1 MGYRIE
7 PLSISSFLD
16 ENKMRLPRF
25 QRKATWDKKQ
35 NFELAISVFQDYP
48 VGVVIVNKE
57 KDVSWLLDGR
67 QRRNALKQ
75 MRENP
80 VELYEWAR
88 AYIGFAKN
96 ADEFTVKQSYWD
108 KVEKYLT
115 TEIKDSENTSSD
127 DVSYEGVEE
136 NSNEEDS
143 FDSQKQR
150 KGLTTLLNLILMVH
164 QNKPSGSKWELTF
177 DFTKYFTRIK
187 YAPMSNNEKV
197 DPVLLRRFILELIN
211 DAERVN
217 DGDITEDYLFDFYNN
232 TYAFKDSMENKFKAE
247 LNKRFKDIKNSIDI
261 INETEKIFSDA
272 RIGIIWLTNA
282 SPLDAQNI
290 FSRINKGGTQ
300 LKAEELLS
308 AKPYWNVEVK
318 VTDSNVEKLV
328 SEMYS
333 KLDVSKQETIVRW
346 DIAATLLQ
354 RISDQMLIFDDYSH
368 VKKEEI
374 PMDRVTL
381 GFKLIS
387 SFFEQGMSS
396 KYVIDLEKN
405 NLDWNIDIMN
415 MVNDINKD
423 CEILL
428 STPFFQTLQSWKKP
442 MTKLLGNAIA
452 LEFLTIIWLDW
463 KDKGK
468 PTVASGNL
476 KAVQRDAKILFDRLV
491 YEYSTKT
498 WRGSGDSKMANDIK
512 NWKSRIQ
519 PVDSQAWKNF
529 INGACSGVYNG
540 QNTTVNLLRP
550 VLYYYYVL
558 TDSTPYNQVNTSF
571 DVDHIIPQ
579 EAFKDNIMIDSK
591 LKDSLSNLALLPK
604 KDNIS
609 KKSKKLNEITDQWLI
624 NSITTFA
631 GIQKIDF
638 EKYSNVMNITDL
650 KTEREKMFENAFSL
664 NRDKALSN

>member
-7 PLSISSFLD
+7 PLSITSFLD
-16 ENKMRLPRF
+16 ENKMKLPRF
-25 QRKATWDKKQ
+25 QRKATWGKKQ

-96 ADEFTVKQSYWD
+96 ADEFTVKQAYWD

-115 TEIKDSENTSSD
+115 TETKGFEDDSSD

-136 NSNEEDS
+136 NTSEEDS

-164 QNKPSGSKWELTF
+164 QNKPSGSKWEATF
-177 DFTKYFTRIK
+177 DFTKYFARIK

-197 DPVLLRRFILELIN
+197 DPILLRRFMLDLIN
-211 DAERVN
+211 DAERAN

-232 TYAFKDSMENKFKAE
+232 TYTFKDSMDNKFKIE

-318 VTDSNVEKLV
+318 TNDSDVVRLV
-328 SEMYS
+328 AEMYS
-333 KLDVSKQETIVRW
+333 KLGVSKQETIVRW
-346 DIAATLLQ
+346 DVAATVLQ
-354 RISDQMLIFDDYSH
+354 RIDDQMLIFDDYSH
-368 VKKEEI
+368 IKKEEI
-374 PMDRVTL
+374 PMDRITL

-387 SFFEQGMSS
+387 SFFERGMSS

-405 NLDWNIDIMN
+405 NLDWNMDITDI
-415 MVNDINKD
+415 VNDINKI

-428 STPFFQTLQSWKKP
+428 NTPFFQTLQAWKKP
-442 MTKLLGNAIA
+442 IAKLLGNAIA
-452 LEFLTIIWLDW
+452 LEFLTIVWLDW

-468 PTVASGNL
+468 PTVSSGSL

-498 WRGSGDSKMANDIK
+498 WRGSGDSKMANDIR
-512 NWKSRIQ
+512 NWKNRIQ
-519 PVDSQAWKNF
+519 PVDGLAWKNF
-529 INGACSGVYNG
+529 ITGACSGVYNG

-579 EAFKDNIMIDSK
+579 EAFKDNVMLDLN

-624 NSITTFA
+624 NSVTTFA
-631 GIQKIDF
+631 GIQKEDF
-638 EKYSNVMNITDL
+638 DKYSNVMNITDL
-650 KTEREKMFENAFSL
+650 KMEREKKFEKTFSL
-664 NRDKALSN
+664 DRDKALSN

>member
-7 PLSISSFLD
+7 PLSITSFLD
-16 ENKMRLPRF
+16 ENKMKLPRF
-25 QRKATWDKKQ
+25 QRKATWGKKQ

-96 ADEFTVKQSYWD
+96 ADEFNVKQAYWD

-115 TEIKDSENTSSD
+115 TETKGSEDDSSD

-136 NSNEEDS
+136 NTSEEDS

-164 QNKPSGSKWELTF
+164 QNKPSGSKWEATF
-177 DFTKYFTRIK
+177 DFTKYFARIK

-197 DPVLLRRFILELIN
+197 DPILLRRFILDLIN

-232 TYAFKDSMENKFKAE
+232 TYTFKDSMENKFKIE

-318 VTDSNVEKLV
+318 ANDSDVVRLV

-333 KLDVSKQETIVRW
+333 KL
-346 DIAATLLQ
+346 
-354 RISDQMLIFDDYSH
+354 
-368 VKKEEI
+368 
-374 PMDRVTL
+374 
-381 GFKLIS
+381 G
-387 SFFEQGMSS
+387 
-396 KYVIDLEKN
+396 
-405 NLDWNIDIMN
+405 
-415 MVNDINKD
+415 
-423 CEILL
+423 
-428 STPFFQTLQSWKKP
+428 
-442 MTKLLGNAIA
+442 
-452 LEFLTIIWLDW
+452 
-463 KDKGK
+463 
-468 PTVASGNL
+468 
-476 KAVQRDAKILFDRLV
+476 
-491 YEYSTKT
+491 
-498 WRGSGDSKMANDIK
+498 
-512 NWKSRIQ
+512 
-519 PVDSQAWKNF
+519 
-529 INGACSGVYNG
+529 
-540 QNTTVNLLRP
+540 
-550 VLYYYYVL
+550 
-558 TDSTPYNQVNTSF
+558 
-571 DVDHIIPQ
+571 
-579 EAFKDNIMIDSK
+579 
-591 LKDSLSNLALLPK
+591 
-604 KDNIS
+604 
-609 KKSKKLNEITDQWLI
+609 
-624 NSITTFA
+624 
-631 GIQKIDF
+631 GI
-638 EKYSNVMNITDL
+638 
-650 KTEREKMFENAFSL
+650 
-664 NRDKALSN
+664 

>member
-7 PLSISSFLD
+7 PLSITSFLD
-16 ENKMRLPRF
+16 ENKMKLPRF

-96 ADEFTVKQSYWD
+96 ADEFTVKQAYWD

-115 TEIKDSENTSSD
+115 TETKGSEDDSSD

-136 NSNEEDS
+136 NTSEEDS

-164 QNKPSGSKWELTF
+164 QNKPSGSKWEATF
-177 DFTKYFTRIK
+177 DFTKYFARIK

-197 DPVLLRRFILELIN
+197 DPILLRRFILDLIN
-211 DAERVN
+211 DAERAN

-232 TYAFKDSMENKFKAE
+232 TYTFKDSMDNKFKIE

-318 VTDSNVEKLV
+318 TNDSDVVRLV

-333 KLDVSKQETIVRW
+333 KLGVSKQETIVRW
-346 DIAATLLQ
+346 DVAATVLQ
-354 RISDQMLIFDDYSH
+354 RIDDQMLIFDDYSH

-374 PMDRVTL
+374 PMDRITL

-387 SFFEQGMSS
+387 SFFERGMSS

-405 NLDWNIDIMN
+405 NLDWNMDITD
-415 MVNDINKD
+415 MVNDINKV

-428 STPFFQTLQSWKKP
+428 NIPFFQTLQAWKKP
-442 MTKLLGNAIA
+442 MAKLLGNAIA
-452 LEFLTIIWLDW
+452 LEFLTIVWLDW

-468 PTVASGNL
+468 PTVSSGSL

-498 WRGSGDSKMANDIK
+498 WRGSGDSKMANDIR
-512 NWKSRIQ
+512 NWKNRIQ
-519 PVDSQAWKNF
+519 PVDGQAWKNF
-529 INGACSGVYNG
+529 ITGACSGVYNG

-579 EAFKDNIMIDSK
+579 EAFKDNVMLDLN

-624 NSITTFA
+624 NSVTTFA
-631 GIQKIDF
+631 GIQKEDF
-638 EKYSNVMNITDL
+638 DKYSNVMNITEL
-650 KTEREKMFENAFSL
+650 KMEREKMFEKTFSL
-664 NRDKALSN
+664 DRDKALSN

>member
-7 PLSISSFLD
+7 PLSITSFLD
-16 ENKMRLPRF
+16 ENKMKLPRF
-25 QRKATWDKKQ
+25 QRKATWGKKQ

-96 ADEFTVKQSYWD
+96 ADEFTVKQAYWD

-115 TEIKDSENTSSD
+115 TETKGFEDDSSD

-136 NSNEEDS
+136 NTSEEDS

-164 QNKPSGSKWELTF
+164 QNKPSGSKWEATF
-177 DFTKYFTRIK
+177 DFTKYFARIK

-197 DPVLLRRFILELIN
+197 DPILLRRFILDLIN
-211 DAERVN
+211 DAERAN

-232 TYAFKDSMENKFKAE
+232 TYTFKDSMDNKFKTE

-318 VTDSNVEKLV
+318 TNDSDVVRLV
-328 SEMYS
+328 AEMYS
-333 KLDVSKQETIVRW
+333 KLGVSKQETIVRW
-346 DIAATLLQ
+346 DVAATVLQ
-354 RISDQMLIFDDYSH
+354 RIDDQMLIFDDYSH
-368 VKKEEI
+368 IKKEEI
-374 PMDRVTL
+374 PMDRITL

-387 SFFEQGMSS
+387 SFFERGMSS

-405 NLDWNIDIMN
+405 NLDWNMDITD
-415 MVNDINKD
+415 MVNDINKI

-428 STPFFQTLQSWKKP
+428 NISFFQTLQAWKKP
-442 MTKLLGNAIA
+442 IAKLLGNAIA
-452 LEFLTIIWLDW
+452 LEFLTIVWLDW

-468 PTVASGNL
+468 PTVSSGSL

-498 WRGSGDSKMANDIK
+498 WRGSGDSKMANDIR
-512 NWKSRIQ
+512 NWKNRIQ
-519 PVDSQAWKNF
+519 PVDGLAWKNF
-529 INGACSGVYNG
+529 ITGACSGVYNG

-579 EAFKDNIMIDSK
+579 EAFKDNVMLDLN

-624 NSITTFA
+624 NSVTTFA
-631 GIQKIDF
+631 GIQKEDF
-638 EKYSNVMNITDL
+638 DKYSNVMNITEL
-650 KTEREKMFENAFSL
+650 KMEREKLFEKTFSL
-664 NRDKALSN
+664 DRDKVLSN

>member
-609 KKSKKLNEITDQWLI
+609 KKSKKLNEITHQWLI

>member
-1 MGYRIE
+1 M
-7 PLSISSFLD
+7 
-16 ENKMRLPRF
+16 KLPRF
-25 QRKATWDKKQ
+25 QRKATWGKKQ

-96 ADEFTVKQSYWD
+96 ADEFTVKQAYWD

-115 TEIKDSENTSSD
+115 TETKGFEDDSSD

-136 NSNEEDS
+136 NTSEEDS

-164 QNKPSGSKWELTF
+164 QNKPSGSKWEATF
-177 DFTKYFTRIK
+177 DFTKYFARIK

-197 DPVLLRRFILELIN
+197 DPILLRRFILYLIN
-211 DAERVN
+211 DAERAN

-232 TYAFKDSMENKFKAE
+232 TYTFKDSMDNKFKIE

-318 VTDSNVEKLV
+318 TNDSDVVRLV
-328 SEMYS
+328 AEMYS
-333 KLDVSKQETIVRW
+333 KLGVSKQETIVRW
-346 DIAATLLQ
+346 DVAATVLQ
-354 RISDQMLIFDDYSH
+354 RIDDQMLIFDDYSH
-368 VKKEEI
+368 IKKEEI
-374 PMDRVTL
+374 PMDRITL

-387 SFFEQGMSS
+387 SFFERGMSS

-405 NLDWNIDIMN
+405 NLDWNMDITD
-415 MVNDINKD
+415 MVNDINKI

-428 STPFFQTLQSWKKP
+428 NIPFFQTLQAWKKP
-442 MTKLLGNAIA
+442 IAKLLGNAIA
-452 LEFLTIIWLDW
+452 LEFLTIVWLDW

-468 PTVASGNL
+468 PTVSSGSL

-498 WRGSGDSKMANDIK
+498 WRGSGDSKMANDIR
-512 NWKSRIQ
+512 NWKNRIQ
-519 PVDSQAWKNF
+519 PVDGLAWKNF
-529 INGACSGVYNG
+529 VTGACSGVYNG

-579 EAFKDNIMIDSK
+579 EAFKDNVMLDLN

-609 KKSKKLNEITDQWLI
+609 KCSIVCGITPSSLATTNSTISIPAAPANIFFI
-624 NSITTFA
+624 N
-631 GIQKIDF
+631 
-638 EKYSNVMNITDL
+638 
-650 KTEREKMFENAFSL
+650 FST
-664 NRDKALSN
+664 SG